1 MTDTPPTAPSGPSPG
16 QIALSVM
23 GWLELG
29 ISVLLF
35 AVGVP
40 VAAGGFAVAALFL
53 TFTATQIRRQRAEYL
68 QRTAQAAEQPDQP
81 RRSGTA
87 FWVQLGAAGLLLAAS
102 VGWLIAGR
110 PGNALLF
117 LLWGLVLGL
126 FAHRASQPH

>member
-35 AVGVP
+35 ALGVP

-53 TFTATQIRRQRAEYL
+53 TFIATQIRRQRAEYL
-68 QRTAQAAEQPDQP
+68 QRTGQAAEPPAP
-81 RRSGTA
+81 RRTGTA

-102 VGWLIAGR
+102 VGWLIAAR

-117 LLWGLVLGL
+117 LLWGLALGL